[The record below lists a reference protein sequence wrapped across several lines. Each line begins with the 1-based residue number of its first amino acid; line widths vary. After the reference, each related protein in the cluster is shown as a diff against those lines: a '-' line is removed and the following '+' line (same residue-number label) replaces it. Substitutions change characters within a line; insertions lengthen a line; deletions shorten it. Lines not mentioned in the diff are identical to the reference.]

1 MHWCYNFFADTQRFT
16 INYPNRHMIGH
27 GRWDDKISEEEFLKL
42 FNVLLYLEENFDYWA
57 GIIDEN
63 C

>member
-1 MHWCYNFFADTQRFT
+1 
-16 INYPNRHMIGH
+16 MISH
-27 GRWDDKISEEEFLKL
+27 GRWDDEISEEEFLKL